1 MHHALNEPESR
12 VRPET
17 DTYAVSPSGHFY
29 IHYDLSGNDAP
40 ILDDNNS
47 NGVPDYIDEV
57 GIIADS
63 SRHVLVDIMGFSPEP
78 SDGDGIYDIYIDDLG
93 PGYYGVNILD
103 SDFTD
108 GQSYIKIDDEYESG
122 DYYIPGINTMRL
134 TVAHEFFHAIQ
145 YAYRPNSSD
154 SYIREMSSMWFE
166 NVFVENCYDF
176 LAFTDMGSNS

>member
-1 MHHALNEPESR
+1 MLYKYIFIILIFSISFSNHGHRCGFMHHALNEPESR

-63 SRHVLVDIMGFSPEP
+63 SRHVLVDIMGFLPEP
-78 SDGDGIYDIYIDDLG
+78 SDGDGIYDIYIDDL
-93 PGYYGVNILD
+93 
-103 SDFTD
+103 
-108 GQSYIKIDDEYESG
+108 
-122 DYYIPGINTMRL
+122 
-134 TVAHEFFHAIQ
+134 
-145 YAYRPNSSD
+145 
-154 SYIREMSSMWFE
+154 
-166 NVFVENCYDF
+166 
-176 LAFTDMGSNS
+176 